1 MSAPT
6 TAPPGIAPGRVG
18 AADLVRDA
26 QDVLRVAGR
35 TDLAPGLE
43 AAAARTADPR
53 TRVVVVGEHKQGKSM
68 LVNALLGADVCA
80 VDDDVTTSVPLV
92 LSHADRPTAQVVVHG
107 AGEPEPTLLDIA
119 PEGLAAVLAGAPVTD
134 DGREVVR
141 AEVGVP
147 SPLLAE
153 GLVVVD
159 TAGAGGAGSRHAA
172 TALGLLP
179 GADAVLVVT
188 DASQEY
194 TEPELAFL
202 RQVLALCPTAACVLS
217 KIDLYPDW
225 REIGRADRAHLDRA
239 GVGAPLIALSAAL
252 RSHALRTNDA
262 ALNAESGFPDLITF
276 LRHRVVRQSDQLLRT
291 AVAREVT
298 GVVDHLS
305 LALRTELEA
314 LRDPAVGERSAAE
327 LAQARSRA
335 EAQQQRSAKWQQ
347 TLNDGALDL
356 LTDLEHDLRDRLR
369 RVTKTAEEVID
380 GVDPG
385 LTWGQ
390 FSDWVE
396 DEVVRAVCDNFVWA
410 QERSVWLA
418 ETVAEHFTE
427 VQEVVLPE
435 LDLTS
440 TDGVLEPV
448 SALADLDPGRLTPT
462 QKLLVGMR
470 GSYGGVLMFGMVTS
484 LMGFALVNPISVG
497 AGLLLGTKAY
507 RDDREQRLVRRR
519 NEAKQAVRRLS
530 DDVVFQVSKQSKD
543 RLRGVQRTLRDHF
556 TVVAEQTLRTLNS
569 SLAAGKAAARTA
581 EADGERR
588 CAELE
593 AQLATLG
600 SLRARAAALGAPLPE
615 PPGPVPGGR

>member
-6 TAPPGIAPGRVG
+6 VPPPAGHARAS

-26 QDVLRVAGR
+26 RSVVADAERPDLVSRLDAVL
-35 TDLAPGLE
+35 
-43 AAAARTADPR
+43 ARTEDPR

-68 LVNALLGADVCA
+68 LVNALLGAEVCA
-80 VDDDVTTSVPLV
+80 VDDDVTTAVPLV
-92 LSHADRPTAQVVVHG
+92 LSHAERPTARIVVQG
-107 AGEPEPTLLDIA
+107 AGEVDPTVLEIEPSA
-119 PEGLAAVLAGAPVTD
+119 LAAVLAGMPLAD
-134 DGREVVR
+134 DGREVLR

-159 TAGAGGAGSRHAA
+159 TAGAGGPSSRHAA

-202 RQVLALCPTAACVLS
+202 RQVLALCPTAVCVLS

-225 REIGRADRAHLDRA
+225 RVVGQADRAHLDRA
-239 GVGAPLIALSAAL
+239 GVGVPLVAISAAL
-252 RSHALRTNDA
+252 RSHALRTGDA
-262 ALNAESGFPDLITF
+262 VLNGESGYPDLITF

-298 GVVDHLS
+298 GVLDHLT
-305 LALRTELEA
+305 LGLRTELDA
-314 LRDPAVGERSAAE
+314 LRDPAVGERSAAD
-327 LAQARSRA
+327 LAVARTRA
-335 EAQQQRSAKWQQ
+335 EGQQQRSARWQL

-369 RVTKTAEEVID
+369 RVTKAAEEVID

-385 LTWGQ
+385 MTWGEL
-390 FSDWVE
+390 SDWVE
-396 DEVVRAVCDNFVWA
+396 NEVVRAVCDNFVWA

-427 VQEVVLPE
+427 VQAVLLPE

-448 SALADLDPGRLTPT
+448 SGLAELDAGRLTPT

-484 LMGFALVNPISVG
+484 LMGFALVNPISIG

-519 NEAKQAVRRLS
+519 NDAKQAVRRLS
-530 DDVVFQVSKQSKD
+530 DDVVFQVGKQSKD

-556 TVVAEQTLRTLNS
+556 TGVADQTLRTLNA

-581 EADGERR
+581 ETDRERR
-588 CAELE
+588 CADLE

-600 SLRARAAALGAPLPE
+600 SLRARAAAVSAPE
-615 PPGPVPGGR
+615 PTRAAAATANR